1 MKYLKKFNENY
12 INLDLFDKV
21 NKAMD
26 LYSDLID
33 RRDIDTYDL
42 DVAIEQIVG
51 IGNPDW
57 HNLDEEII
65 DDLLKFLKSKTN

>member
-1 MKYLKKFNENY
+1 MKYIKMFENY

-26 LYSDLID
+26 LYSDLVD

-42 DVAIEQIVG
+42 DVDIEEIVG
-51 IGNPDW
+51 VGNPDW
-57 HNLDEEII
+57 HDLDEEII
-65 DDLLKFLKSKTN
+65 DDLLSFLKKKTN

>member
-1 MKYLKKFNENY
+1 MKYIKMFENY

-26 LYSDLID
+26 LYSDLVD

-42 DVAIEQIVG
+42 DVDIEEIVG
-51 IGNPDW
+51 VGNPDR
-57 HNLDEEII
+57 HDLDEEII
-65 DDLLKFLKSKTN
+65 DDLLSFLKKKTN